1 MFVHTLLFLCPACK
15 EPSAASFV
23 RYERNPEGVDAQVI
37 FLDCEQCMT
46 CSEVL
51 AVTAKRRWV
60 MEWDENW
67 LPSNSL
73 AGKSRANPKTSPA
86 ILKLKPH

>member
-1 MFVHTLLFLCPACK
+1 
-15 EPSAASFV
+15 
-23 RYERNPEGVDAQVI
+23 
-37 FLDCEQCMT
+37 MT

-60 MEWDENW
+60 MEWDEKW
-67 LPSNSL
+67 LPSNGL

-86 ILKLKPH
+86 TLKLKAH